1 MSEITHDNSESI
13 IVRVSGQ
20 GQFKVKK
27 ETMNKVNDI
36 DNEIVDLIENSNSGS
51 SSSSTSNNSK
61 NKMQQEKEF
70 RGKMH
75 QLVKL
80 ITVEGKLLDDKEIKQ
95 SNIIVP
101 DPDISIEQAKKI
113 FKDEG
118 IIPER
123 LRDQSRQI

>member
-20 GQFKVKK
+20 GQFKVNK
-27 ETMNKVNDI
+27 ETMNRINEI
-36 DNEIVDLIENSNSGS
+36 DNEIVDLIENTNSGGGGG
-51 SSSSTSNNSK
+51 K
-61 NKMQQEKEF
+61 NKTQQEKEF
-70 RGKMH
+70 RGKLE
-75 QLVKL
+75 QLAKL
-80 ITVEGKLLDDKEIKQ
+80 VTVEGKHLDDKEITQ

-118 IIPER
+118 IIPE
-123 LRDQSRQI
+123 I

>member
-20 GQFKVKK
+20 GQFKVNK
-27 ETMNKVNDI
+27 ETMNKINDI

-51 SSSSTSNNSK
+51 SSSSSSSSK
-61 NKMQQEKEF
+61 NKTQQEKEF
-70 RGKMH
+70 RGKMD

-80 ITVEGKLLDDKEIKQ
+80 ITVEGKRLDDKEIKQ

>member
-20 GQFKVKK
+20 GQFKVNK
-27 ETMNKVNDI
+27 ETMNKINEI
-36 DNEIVDLIENSNSGS
+36 DNEIVDMIENSNSGS
-51 SSSSTSNNSK
+51 SSSSK
-61 NKMQQEKEF
+61 NKTQQEKEF
-70 RGKMH
+70 RGKMD

-80 ITVEGKLLDDKEIKQ
+80 ITVEGKRLGDKEIKQ

-118 IIPER
+118 IIP
-123 LRDQSRQI
+123 DI